1 MIMQVVLQM
10 MIYSSVY
17 DAFAEK
23 LVVPDTFGYSLNMIL
38 FNGIGTGVKDP
49 GAKFHIAGIKMGK
62 KIPVFCILYPE
73 FVDSDDE
80 CVPQVPPAVL
90 RAHLHD
96 HDHLLVLLSAAL
108 HLVSS

>member
-1 MIMQVVLQM
+1 MIMQVLQM
-10 MIYSSVY
+10 MIFSSVY

-49 GAKFHIAGIKMGK
+49 GAKFHIAGIKMGE

-73 FVDSDDE
+73 FVD
-80 CVPQVPPAVL
+80 
-90 RAHLHD
+90 
-96 HDHLLVLLSAAL
+96 
-108 HLVSS
+108 